1 MKGQRDRRAIDGAAR
16 IVSHGRMSEPKPKK
30 SISSHRW
37 IVGYLLR
44 EKAVFLPSL
53 GALFF
58 TAMLSLAFPW
68 FLKELIGNPT
78 DALKQGVDPQQVLA
92 KSNRVVMELVAVLGL
107 QAFIAFFRVQGF
119 IRAGE
124 SALNRLRR
132 DLFAHLVRLP
142 MPFFQEQRAG
152 ALSNR
157 ISADLGVVRETLLTT
172 VPQAVRQSVILVGGL
187 SFIFIAS
194 WKLSLIMLG
203 SVPVVVLA
211 IAFFGRKVR
220 GYSKAAQ
227 DSLADAGTVI
237 EETVQGIAD
246 VKSFTN
252 ETFEGL
258 RYGRALEE
266 FFGVTLRGA
275 RSRAA
280 FLSFI
285 IFALFGTI
293 AFVAWFGARMLANG
307 EINGTNFVSFILFS
321 IFVGASLGSFPEI
334 ISQFQQTAGATERLR
349 ELLDEAP
356 ERTDGDAE
364 VKLGGALAFENLSF
378 RYPSRP
384 DVRVLE
390 DLDFA
395 IEPGQRV
402 ALVGPSGAGKSTT
415 FSLILGFNEPE
426 RGRVLFDGRAASEL
440 ALGALRSQI
449 AIVPQEVLLF
459 GGSIGENIA
468 YGRPGATREEIEAA
482 ARLANA
488 HEFISALPEGFET
501 LVGPRGTKLS
511 GGQRQRIA
519 IARAVLADPRIL
531 LLDEATSALDSESE
545 RLVNEALERLMAG
558 RTSLVIAHR
567 LSTVRH
573 ADRILV
579 FNHGR
584 IVESGSHDELIGRDG
599 TYRFLVETQ
608 LV

>member
-1 MKGQRDRRAIDGAAR
+1 
-16 IVSHGRMSEPKPKK
+16 MSEPKPKK
-30 SISSHRW
+30 PLSSHRW
-37 IVGYLLR
+37 ILGYLMR
-44 EKAVFLPSL
+44 EKVVFLPSL
-53 GALFF
+53 AALFF

-78 DALKQGVDPQQVLA
+78 DALKSGVDPAQVLA
-92 KSNRVVMELVAVLGL
+92 KSNRVVLELVAVLGL

-119 IRAGE
+119 IHSGE

-142 MPFFQEQRAG
+142 MPFFQEQRSG

-157 ISADLGVVRETLLTT
+157 VSADLGVVRDTLLNT
-172 VPQAVRQSVILVGGL
+172 VPQAVRQTVILVGGL
-187 SFIFIAS
+187 IFIFVAS

-203 SVPVVVLA
+203 SVPFVVLA

-252 ETFEGL
+252 EPFEAT
-258 RYGRALEE
+258 RYDRALQS
-266 FFGVTLRGA
+266 FFGVTMKGA
-275 RSRAA
+275 KHRAA
-280 FLSFI
+280 FLAFI

-293 AFVAWFGARMLANG
+293 AFVAWFGARMLAHG

-321 IFVGASLGSFPEI
+321 IFVGASLGAFPEI
-334 ISQFQQTAGATERLR
+334 ISQLQQTAGATERLR
-349 ELLDEAP
+349 ELLDTAP
-356 ERTDGDAE
+356 ERSDGDASA
-364 VKLGGALAFENLSF
+364 KLGGYLAFQNLSF

-384 DVRVLE
+384 DVRVLH
-390 DLDFA
+390 DLNFLVT
-395 IEPGQRV
+395 PGQRV
-402 ALVGPSGAGKSTT
+402 ALVGPSGAGKSTV
-415 FSLILGFNEPE
+415 FSLILGFNDPE
-426 RGRVLFDGRAASEL
+426 NGQVLFDNRPASSL
-440 ALGALRSQI
+440 ALQAIRSQI

-459 GGSIGENIA
+459 GGSIRENIE
-468 YGRPGATREEIEAA
+468 YGKPGATLEEIHAA
-482 ARLANA
+482 ALQANA
-488 HEFISALPEGFET
+488 HDFITALPEGFET

-519 IARAVLADPRIL
+519 IARAILADPRIL

-573 ADRILV
+573 ADKILV
-579 FNHGR
+579 FSHGK
-584 IVESGSHDELIGRDG
+584 IVESGTHAELLALSG
-599 TYRFLVETQ
+599 TYKLLVETQ